1 MFTIIVFQS
10 DIHLLYTNFNIILI
24 IYNLKL
30 YCLDTILNINYSNMM
45 YISKRTVP
53 FYISI
58 YDIRW
63 YCPIVSYCYYMILY

>member
-30 YCLDTILNINYSNMM
+30 YCLDTI
-45 YISKRTVP
+45 
-53 FYISI
+53 
-58 YDIRW
+58 
-63 YCPIVSYCYYMILY
+63 